1 MRRDGS
7 WIPRLGARGRK
18 WVLVAHI
25 AAAGAWIGIDVAMAV
40 LIFTTLVRHDTATV
54 ALCYQVV
61 GLVAVWP
68 LFIAGLVCLASGIVL
83 GMGSRYGL
91 LRYWW
96 VATKLALNL
105 LLTGLVLFA
114 LRPGLAELG
123 RVGRRLAAGAPVD
136 AALHG
141 MLYPPIVSPVAL
153 AVALVLAVFK
163 PWGRIRGGR
172 GSARPVPGG
181 ES

>member
-1 MRRDGS
+1 M
-7 WIPRLGARGRK
+7 
-18 WVLVAHI
+18 LVAHI

-40 LIFTTLVRHDTATV
+40 LIFTSLIRHDDATV

-68 LFIAGLVCLASGIVL
+68 LFIAGLVCLASGLVL

-105 LLTGLVLFA
+105 LLTGLVLLA

-123 RVGRRLAAGAPVD
+123 RVGRQLATGAPVD

-141 MLYPPIVSPVAL
+141 MLYPPIVSPIAL
-153 AVALVLAVFK
+153 LVALVLAVFK
-163 PWGRIRGGR
+163 PWGRIRRGR
-172 GSARPVPGG
+172 EAATTGPLGAERP
-181 ES
+181 